1 MPSTTTVDEI
11 FDNPSN
17 HSPWLTLWFD
27 EWNYINYLFTSFV
40 ASILFSEVYFVI
52 ISVYPNALI
61 NIWLLMGMSS
71 LFVTTL
77 MTIFSI
83 TSLGFLVGGLVYGLN
98 LYYHAIN
105 QVEYELKPL
114 LNLWSSSHTKL
125 YSQIIK
131 HLVITPHFQE
141 MSAYIQN
148 IPGLE
153 GLRHYLQTIE
163 HDEDLKKLIKL
174 LLDIW
179 STDKLEEKLKIF
191 AFEMIAQVS
200 HEEDTANKIEAIAKL
215 LQYFWY
221 KEAIDIDTFQKMV
234 RHSSLLA
241 PILEPLLNFY
251 ENEHDLI
258 SKIIDE
264 PRLIEFFMEIHE
276 TGSDLEL
283 QKGVLSLK
291 ALYYYFKC
299 DPDEAC
305 TNTQSIWQQMMTH
318 PRIDWIEHL
327 FFNLNQDE
335 RFQTLAYRTQIS
347 EELLKLFSKNKAPT
361 HPSQETIET
370 LSDIIITCALK
381 VWKNQFGPKNIKQLQ
396 ALIIDNQKLLNLV
409 EQNKDLEESIKK
421 YLTPSFSIR
430 DILFSCTADDS
441 TISQTKTPILL
452 TLK

>member
-1 MPSTTTVDEI
+1 MTSTTTVDEL

-61 NIWLLMGMSS
+61 NIWLSMGMSS
-71 LFVTTL
+71 LFVTTS

-83 TSLGFLVGGLVYGLN
+83 ISLGFLVGGLVYGLN

-114 LNLWSSSHTKL
+114 LNLWSSSNPKL
-125 YSQIIK
+125 YSKIIK
-131 HLVITPHFQE
+131 HLISTPYFHE

-153 GLRHYLQTIE
+153 GLHHYLETIE

-191 AFEMIAQVS
+191 AIEMIAQVG
-200 HEEDTANKIEAIAKL
+200 HEEDTANKIEAISKL

-221 KEAIDIDTFQKMV
+221 KEDINVDTFQKMV
-234 RHSSLLA
+234 RHSSVLA

-251 ENEHDLI
+251 ENEHDFI

-264 PRLIEFFMEIHE
+264 PRLIEYFLEIHE
-276 TGSDLEL
+276 TESDVDLE
-283 QKGVLSLK
+283 KGVLTLK
-291 ALYYYFKC
+291 ALYYYFKIA
-299 DPDEAC
+299 PDEDA
-305 TNTQSIWQQMMTH
+305 TKAQNIWQLMKTH
-318 PRIDWIEHL
+318 PRIDWIERL

-335 RFQTLAYRTQIS
+335 RFQTLSFKREIS
-347 EELLKLFSKNKAPT
+347 EELLKLFAQNKAPT
-361 HPSQETIET
+361 PPSEETIKI
-370 LSDIIITCALK
+370 LADIMMTCALK
-381 VWKNQFGPKNIKQLQ
+381 VWKNQFGPKNIKQLH
-396 ALIIDNQKLLNLV
+396 ALMIGNQKLLNLV
-409 EQNKDLEESIKK
+409 KQNKDLEESIKTH
-421 YLTPSFSIR
+421 LEPSINMSSF
-430 DILFSCTADDS
+430 LFACTNHDS
-441 TISQTKTPILL
+441 TISQTKTLNL
-452 TLK
+452 